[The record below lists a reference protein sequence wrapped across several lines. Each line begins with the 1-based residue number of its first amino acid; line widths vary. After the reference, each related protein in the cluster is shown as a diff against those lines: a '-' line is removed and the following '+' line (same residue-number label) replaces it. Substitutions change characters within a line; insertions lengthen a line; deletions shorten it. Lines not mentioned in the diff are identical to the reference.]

1 MSDEVFVGQRTAEG
15 KGWGGGGDVRGCSG
29 LVRSVVS
36 NSEDKA
42 RRMDGGRP
50 PLPPPL
56 LLLAILILS

>member
-1 MSDEVFVGQRTAEG
+1 MSDEVFVGQRTALG
-15 KGWGGGGDVRGCSG
+15 RGGVGARGCSG

-42 RRMDGGRP
+42 SRMDGGRP

-56 LLLAILILS
+56 LLLAILILC